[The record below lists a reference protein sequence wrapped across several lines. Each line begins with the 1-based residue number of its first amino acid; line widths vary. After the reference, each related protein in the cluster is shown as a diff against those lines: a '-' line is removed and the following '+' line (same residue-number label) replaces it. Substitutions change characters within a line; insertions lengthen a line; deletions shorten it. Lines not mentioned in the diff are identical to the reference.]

1 MAPTRTCKRT
11 PKALESTLSNPP
23 ISTIT
28 LGEEE
33 PLIAPSNP
41 TFTVESAYPL
51 EPLISNDTS
60 TETQGD
66 AIQVEG
72 KEEKLIWTE
81 EMIEQLVASDS
92 GKCPVSNNL

>member
-1 MAPTRTCKRT
+1 MAPTRTRKRT
-11 PKALESTLSNPP
+11 AKALESTLLNPP

-33 PLIAPSNP
+33 PLIAPLNL

-60 TETQGD
+60 TETQED
-66 AIQVEG
+66 AIQSSSERREVDLDG
-72 KEEKLIWTE
+72 GNDRT
-81 EMIEQLVASDS
+81 ASR
-92 GKCPVSNNL
+92 KWQW

>member
-1 MAPTRTCKRT
+1 VPIRTCKRT
-11 PKALESTLSNPP
+11 LKALELIFSNPL
-23 ISTIT
+23 ISTIN
-28 LGEEE
+28 LGKEE
-33 PLIAPSNP
+33 PLIAPSNL

-66 AIQVEG
+66 VIQVKG

-81 EMIEQLVASDS
+81 EMIEQLVVSDS
-92 GKCPVSNNL
+92 DKCSVYNNL

>member
-11 PKALESTLSNPP
+11 AKALESTLLNPP

-33 PLIAPSNP
+33 PLIAPLNL

-60 TETQGD
+60 TETQED
-66 AIQVEG
+66 AIQ
-72 KEEKLIWTE
+72 I
-81 EMIEQLVASDS
+81 
-92 GKCPVSNNL
+92 

>member
-1 MAPTRTCKRT
+1 MAPTRTHKRT

-33 PLIAPSNP
+33 PLIGPSNL
-41 TFTVESAYPL
+41 TFNVESAYPL
-51 EPLISNDTS
+51 KPLISNDTN

-66 AIQVEG
+66 TIQVQV

-81 EMIEQLVASDS
+81 EMM
-92 GKCPVSNNL
+92 

>member
-1 MAPTRTCKRT
+1 MAPTRTRKRT
-11 PKALESTLSNPP
+11 PKALKSTLSSPL

-51 EPLISNDTS
+51 EPLI
-60 TETQGD
+60 
-66 AIQVEG
+66 
-72 KEEKLIWTE
+72 
-81 EMIEQLVASDS
+81 
-92 GKCPVSNNL
+92 

>member
-1 MAPTRTCKRT
+1 MAPTRTRKRT
-11 PKALESTLSNPP
+11 AKALESTLLNPP

-33 PLIAPSNP
+33 PLIAPLNL

-60 TETQGD
+60 TETQEN
-66 AIQVEG
+66 AIEV
-72 KEEKLIWTE
+72 
-81 EMIEQLVASDS
+81 
-92 GKCPVSNNL
+92 

>member
-1 MAPTRTCKRT
+1 MAPTRTRKRT
-11 PKALESTLSNPP
+11 LKALESTLSNPL

-33 PLIAPSNP
+33 PLITPSNS
-41 TFTVESAYPL
+41 TFTVESAYSL

-66 AIQVEG
+66 AI
-72 KEEKLIWTE
+72 
-81 EMIEQLVASDS
+81 
-92 GKCPVSNNL
+92 